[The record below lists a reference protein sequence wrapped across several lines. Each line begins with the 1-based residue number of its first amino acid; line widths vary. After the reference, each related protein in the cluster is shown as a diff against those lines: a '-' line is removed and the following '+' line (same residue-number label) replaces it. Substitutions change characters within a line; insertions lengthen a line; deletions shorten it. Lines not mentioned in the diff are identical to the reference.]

1 MYMICKDYSNQQM
14 VWGLM
19 NRGDNSRVMFGGSLR
34 IFTGRGDPHCRNS
47 SRRSRHASVIQK
59 LTCSGFLKSRCWCTV
74 SGCEHWFEPCS
85 TVSMESTKRNN
96 TQPESAIGFGHCSCE
111 TWGRGISNIG
121 ERPMLVK
128 TQMGCRFEWY
138 DDWGSTALMCWLYLL
153 CLHVFR
159 LYNMAY
165 TNPVLHHHFPH

>member
-1 MYMICKDYSNQQM
+1 MSIYYNVYRYNVYIYIYRYIHMYMICKDYSNQQM

-19 NRGDNSRVMFGGSLR
+19 NRGSLR

-74 SGCEHWFEPCS
+74 SGVNIGSNLVLLSQWNQPS
-85 TVSMESTKRNN
+85 NN

-138 DDWGSTALMCWLYLL
+138 DDWGSTALMC
-153 CLHVFR
+153 
-159 LYNMAY
+159 
-165 TNPVLHHHFPH
+165 